1 MNTRHPP
8 YHPLITTNSPACPP
22 TWLTTCCPKKGFLI
36 RHYFA
41 KVLEMRSSDAKL
53 LFQIF
58 FSLLSTENSAATNHV
73 PTAANQSTEFVLATA
88 TTNVDES
95 AEGESSQINYHHQD
109 KCHQNWRLQN
119 VRMKYQRCTLYS
131 HYHVDT
137 FDLQTLCEWPGL

>member
-1 MNTRHPP
+1 
-8 YHPLITTNSPACPP
+8 
-22 TWLTTCCPKKGFLI
+22 
-36 RHYFA
+36 
-41 KVLEMRSSDAKL
+41 MRSSDAQL

-137 FDLQTLCEWPGL
+137 FNLQTLCEWPGLWSFVLHCMYTRVVGKWVKFHILIYLGPLHKYPIKEGFLTSWGV